1 MQDIIKSL
9 LSDGQGNSSMMRL
22 ITFIMVVSVLGT
34 KFYNAWLT
42 KTPIVWDASDLALI
56 GGSYTAK
63 LIQNSQEK

>member
-1 MQDIIKSL
+1 
-9 LSDGQGNSSMMRL
+9 MMRL